1 MKRARRQI
9 DRARAAHA
17 GKAEPAATRSAP
29 VAATGWRLWL
39 FRLLT
44 LVLPP
49 ILFLVVIEAGL
60 RLGGYGYPTGFLVK
74 IPTQDAYTTN
84 PTFGLRFFPRTLA
97 RTPQPCYLPA
107 RKPVG
112 TYRIFVLGSSAALGI
127 PKPAYGFSRALE
139 VMLDETFP
147 DTEFEVINA
156 AMTAINSNVALP
168 IARDCAR
175 HDPDLFV
182 IYMGN
187 NEVIGPYGPGT
198 IFEGFSPSLSLI
210 RIGIWFRTT
219 RTGQLLTDVVRRF
232 HGGRENPRTWGG
244 MQMFLQN
251 PIAADNPRLVGVY
264 SHFRANLTDICHVA
278 ERSGAGTILC
288 TVASNLRDCP
298 PFASVDRKGMTPAD
312 QARWQALYDRGVA
325 RESSGDL
332 SAATEIYRQAAEIDP
347 DFADLQFRL
356 GRCLWGLDRFS
367 ESQEHYLRAREW
379 DALRFRAD
387 AAINRAI
394 RAVGARE
401 KDRGVHLVDA
411 DSSFITSD
419 RTLHGTPGRELFF
432 EHVHPNWDGT
442 YLLAA
447 VVFRHVIPLLP
458 DRIRRRAGPE
468 VAPPSPARCAE
479 LLALTDRDRFAIA
492 YQINAMMNNPPF
504 TNQIDHERSRE
515 LRAMELE
522 KLKTALTPDALRQ
535 ANQAH
540 VEAVARKPTDLYF
553 REALAE
559 FAYDSGEYA
568 QAAQQWRALLQRCPG
583 VPKWRLELGRSL
595 SDMGRSSEA
604 VATFRELVHEPL
616 ASVEALNGL
625 GLALDREGRTEEA
638 MVQYRRAI
646 ESDPH
651 CVEPRYNLGVALARQ
666 GHAQQALQ
674 EYSRVLDADSSFV
687 DAYIGIGNILE
698 RQGKLDL
705 AIEQYRRALRANPV
719 ALSAAKLLGVAL
731 AHQNRLGEAIQQFTN
746 VVRLDPHVGDAYVNL
761 GSALAQAGRAEEAL
775 AAYRSALQVDPNLP
789 GAHYGLGAVLA
800 DTGRDGVAAAEH
812 LREAIRLAGDWVLA
826 LNRLAELLATDRD
839 PRVRRPAEAVA
850 LSEKACR
857 LTGRGDPM
865 SLQTLALAYAASG
878 QFDNAV
884 ATGDRAR
891 KLAEQEGDR
900 ALAARLDQQLAL
912 YRQGKTLAQ

>member
-1 MKRARRQI
+1 MKRDRRQI
-9 DRARAAHA
+9 DRARPAHA
-17 GKAEPAATRSAP
+17 GKAERAVTRSAP
-29 VAATGWRLWL
+29 VAATGWRLGL
-39 FRLLT
+39 FRRVT
-44 LVLPP
+44 LILPP
-49 ILFLVVIEAGL
+49 ILFLVVLEAGL
-60 RLGGYGYPTGFLVK
+60 RLGGYGWPTGFLVK

-84 PTFGLRFFPRTLA
+84 PAFGLRFFPRTLA
-97 RTPQPCYLPA
+97 RTPQPCYLPG
-107 RKPVG
+107 RKPDG
-112 TYRIFVLGSSAALGI
+112 AYRIFVFGSSAALGI
-127 PKPAYGFSRALE
+127 PKPAYGFSRVLE
-139 VMLDETFP
+139 VMLEDTFP
-147 DTEFEVINA
+147 GTEFEVINA

-198 IFEGFSPSLSLI
+198 VFEGFSPSLGLI

-219 RTGQLLTDVVRRF
+219 RTGQLLTDVVHRL
-232 HGGRENPRTWGG
+232 GGGKKNPQTWGG

-251 PIAADNPRLVGVY
+251 PIAADNPRLAGVY
-264 SHFRANLTDICHVA
+264 GHFRANLTDICHVA
-278 ERSGAGTILC
+278 ERSGASTILC
-288 TVASNLRDCP
+288 TVGTNLKDCP
-298 PFASVDRKGMTPAD
+298 PFASVHRKDMTPAD
-312 QARWQALYDRGVA
+312 QTRWQALYDRGIA
-325 RESSGDL
+325 RERSGDL

-347 DFADLQFRL
+347 GFADLQSRL

-367 ESQEHYLRAREW
+367 ESQDHYLQARER

-387 AAINRAI
+387 TAINRAI
-394 RAVGARE
+394 REVGARE
-401 KDRGVHLVDA
+401 KGRGVHLVDA

-419 RTLHGTPGRELFF
+419 KTLHGVPGRELFF
-432 EHVHPNWDGT
+432 EHVHMNWDGT
-442 YLLAA
+442 YLLAE
-447 VVFRHVIPLLP
+447 VVFRQVVPLLP
-458 DRIRRRAGPE
+458 DRIRQRAGPE
-468 VAPPSPARCAE
+468 VVSPSPARCAE

-504 TNQIDHERSRE
+504 SNQIDHESSRE
-515 LRAMELE
+515 LRRIELE
-522 KLKTALTPDALRQ
+522 KLKTALTPDAQRQ
-535 ANQAH
+535 AYQIHVQA
-540 VEAVARKPTDLYF
+540 VTQKPTDLYF
-553 REALAE
+553 REASAE

-568 QAAQQWRALLQRCPG
+568 QAAQWWRALLQRCPG

-604 VATFRELVHEPL
+604 VAIFRELVHEPL

-625 GLALDREGRTEEA
+625 GLALDREGKAEEA

-646 ESDPH
+646 QSDPR
-651 CVEPRYNLGVALARQ
+651 CVEPRYNLGLALARQ
-666 GHAQQALQ
+666 GKAQQALQ
-674 EYSRVLDADSSFV
+674 EYSRALAADSSFV
-687 DAYIGIGNILE
+687 DAYIGIGNLLE
-698 RQGKLDL
+698 RQGKLDP

-731 AHQNRLGEAIQQFTN
+731 ARRGRLGEAIQQFTN
-746 VVRLDPHVGDAYVNL
+746 VVRMDPRDGDAYVDL
-761 GSALAQAGRAEEAL
+761 GSALAQAGRAEEAG

-789 GAHYGLGAVLA
+789 GAHYGLGALLG

-826 LNRLAELLATDRD
+826 LDRLAELLATDRD

-865 SLQTLALAYAASG
+865 PLQTLALAYAASG
-878 QFDNAV
+878 QFDTAV
-884 ATGDRAR
+884 ATCDLAR
-891 KLAEQEGDR
+891 KLAEQGGDR
-900 ALAARLDQQLAL
+900 ALAARLEQQLAL
-912 YRQGKTLAQ
+912 YRQGKTIAR